1 MRITQNYTNR
11 TYLKYNN
18 RLLGD
23 LNRSM
28 KKIESR
34 KAFFRA
40 SEDSINASRAMSIRS
55 SLRNLDVYDDNLE
68 SAKNVYKSAET
79 GYYTLANDIYIEA
92 QTKIETACNDSFSA
106 DDRDIFANELK
117 QYADS
122 AIETLNA
129 AFAERQIHGGAN
141 NSIPPFATV
150 EAAAL
155 DANGNEIL
163 DENGNTVM
171 KTYVTYNGM
180 RVDDIIK
187 DEQTGELVS
196 RKDNS
201 KLSGVNPVYVD
212 IGIGISYKKTDNNN
226 YEIDPQTAADVSIN
240 GAVDTGFGVKK
251 DDDGNEYSLNFIQ
264 IMYDTAAALEKN
276 DVEFANGSLDRLSSA
291 RTTVLNSIT
300 NLGAKQ
306 NSMDFYIEKNAD
318 YRITLQ
324 ERQNEV
330 ESIDMEEE
338 IVNMDTT
345 EVVYNAILQ
354 MSSKIIPRSIFDFI

>member
-18 RLLGD
+18 RLLND

-68 SAKNVYKSAET
+68 SAKNIYKSAET
-79 GYYTLANDIYIEA
+79 GYYTLAHDIYLET
-92 QTKIETACNDSFSA
+92 QTKIETACNDSYSS
-106 DDRDIFANELK
+106 DDRKIFANEIR
-117 QYADS
+117 QYADA

-141 NSIPPFATV
+141 NSISPFTAV
-150 EAAAL
+150 EEAVL
-155 DANGNEIL
+155 DADGNAVL
-163 DENGNTVM
+163 DENGDPVM
-171 KTYVTYNGM
+171 KTFVKYNGI

-187 DEQTGELVS
+187 CDHCDDLMD
-196 RKDNS
+196 KNDNS
-201 KLSGVNPVYVD
+201 LVPGTSPVYVD
-212 IGIGISYKKTDNNN
+212 IGIGIKYNDD
-226 YEIDPQTAADVSIN
+226 YEVDPQTAADVSIN
-240 GAVDTGFGVKK
+240 GAADTGFGVET
-251 DDDGNEYSLNFIQ
+251 DEEGNEYSLNFIQ
-264 IMYDTAAALEKN
+264 LMYDTAAALDKN
-276 DVEFANGSLDRLSSA
+276 DVEFANGALDRYADA

-318 YRITLQ
+318 YRLTLQ

-338 IVNMDTT
+338 IVNMSTT
-345 EVVYNAILQ
+345 ETVYNAILQ
-354 MSSKIIPRSIFDFI
+354 MSSKVIPTSIFDFI

>member
-34 KAFFRA
+34 RAFFRA

-68 SAKNVYKSAET
+68 SAKNIYKSSET
-79 GYYTLANDIYIEA
+79 GYYTLAHDIYLET
-92 QTKIETACNDSFSA
+92 QTKIETACNDSYSS
-106 DDRDIFANELK
+106 DDRKIFANEIR
-117 QYADS
+117 QYADA
-122 AIETLNA
+122 AIETLNS

-141 NSIPPFATV
+141 NSVSPFATEV
-150 EAAAL
+150 
-155 DANGNEIL
+155 DADG
-163 DENGNTVM
+163 
-171 KTYVTYNGM
+171 KTWVTYNGM

-187 DEQTGELVS
+187 NDDGVLVN
-196 RKDNS
+196 KNDGAA
-201 KLSGVNPVYVD
+201 LSGVSPVYVD
-212 IGIGISYKKTDNNN
+212 IGIGIKYNED
-226 YEIDPQTAADVSIN
+226 YEVDPQTAADVSIN
-240 GAVDTGFGVKK
+240 GAADTGFGVET
-251 DDDGNEYSLNFIQ
+251 DEDGNEYSLNFIQ
-264 IMYDTAAALEKN
+264 IMYDTAAALEEN
-276 DVEFANGSLDRLSSA
+276 NVEFANGALDRYSSA

-318 YRITLQ
+318 YRLTLQ

-345 EVVYNAILQ
+345 EVVYNAILP
-354 MSSKIIPRSIFDFI
+354 MSSKVIPTSIFDFI